1 MRRWLLIGT
10 AVIALS
16 GVGGAALMSSMGA
29 FNSITTQYDAA
40 CTSVGDMA
48 GPEDLAIDYDA
59 GVAFIS
65 SLDRRAGMAGDT
77 ATGAIHRLD
86 LDGSN
91 SLTEMNVTG
100 LDAAVPFLPH
110 GVDLKT
116 IGGTQYLFALN
127 HRSAT
132 DPAAGHDIFVFEVRE
147 NTLDLVEHYQNSG
160 IRSPNDLAAID
171 LNTVYFSNDRGKFGN
186 FANLVEMMLAQKIA
200 DVSVYDQGEVS
211 LSAPMAF
218 ANGVATIDDGKT
230 VYATAMRE
238 SVLKEF
244 KRNPATNTLTLVR
257 EISVGEA
264 PDNIS
269 VAEDGSLWVASHL
282 NLMAFDGH
290 IKDASALSPFQVY
303 RVDPAT
309 GDSKLMLENDGSLQ
323 SSVSVAAPYKDKILL
338 GTAFQS
344 GIKVCPL

>member
-1 MRRWLLIGT
+1 MRRWFLIGT

-16 GVGGAALMSSMGA
+16 AAGGGAVMSSMGA

-59 GVAFIS
+59 GLAFVS
-65 SLDRRAGMAGDT
+65 SLDRRAGMAGEN
-77 ATGAIHRLD
+77 ATGAIHRLA

-91 SLTEMNVTG
+91 ELIKMNVNG
-100 LDAAVPFLPH
+100 LNTAMPFLPH
-110 GVDLKT
+110 GVDLRT
-116 IGGTQYLFALN
+116 IEDTQYLFVLN

-147 NTLDLVEHYQNSG
+147 DELDLVKHYQNDG
-160 IRSPNDLAAID
+160 IRSPNDLTAID
-171 LNTVYFSNDRGKFGN
+171 LDTVYFSNDRGKFGN

-200 DVSVYDQGEVS
+200 DVSVYDQGQVS
-211 LSAPMAF
+211 LSASMAF
-218 ANGVATIDDGKT
+218 ANGVAAIDDGKT

-244 KRNPATNTLTLVR
+244 KRDPATNTLSLVR
-257 EISVGEA
+257 EIPVGEA

-269 VAEDGSLWVASHL
+269 IAEDGSLWVASHL

-303 RVDPAT
+303 RIDPAT

-323 SSVSVAAPYKDKILL
+323 SSVSVAAPYKGTILL

-344 GIKVCPL
+344 GIKICPL